1 MRCNEGSLKIVF
13 STGNGVISTKVERCS
28 VSAKYFVI
36 PVKTGIL
43 VILDPHVHGDDVGFR
58 ENKSIFVGM
67 TDLDNLDRTAFRAN
81 RNGELLHWVLAVI

>member
-1 MRCNEGSLKIVF
+1 MK
-13 STGNGVISTKVERCS
+13 NGVISTKVERCS

-36 PVKTGIL
+36 PVETGIL
-43 VILDPHVHGDDVGFR
+43 VILDPHCHGDDVGFR

-81 RNGELLHWVLAVI
+81 GNDELSYWVLALILR